1 MHGGLFHLASRFCAN
16 DLITGVVCSAA
27 LIIDLLSIVSASG
40 GTRLSLLST
49 FHPTPKMLQP
59 ITKSSSD
66 RGGQLTIIPTRTPS
80 AETLSGIESTVDPV
94 SISQLVTPLT
104 KPRQQLA
111 TGRAGND
118 CIQTGIIS
126 SALSSSIH
134 SLSNSRLLTNSSD
147 PDGQTSTSTERKR
160 ILSVASFD
168 TESTQSHR
176 ALCTQMHRHK
186 KSIGRNRLQVK
197 ETTWHRP
204 ELALVH
210 HLPIEVDSSHFP
222 HLFNSLFRY

>member
-1 MHGGLFHLASRFCAN
+1 M
-16 DLITGVVCSAA
+16 
-27 LIIDLLSIVSASG
+27 VSASG

-49 FHPTPKMLQP
+49 FHPTPKTTENQ
-59 ITKSSSD
+59 SSSD
-66 RGGQLTIIPTRTPS
+66 RGGQLTIIHSRTPS

-94 SISQLVTPLT
+94 SISQLVT

-147 PDGQTSTSTERKR
+147 PDSQTSTSTERKR
-160 ILSVASFD
+160 ILSAAPSD

-186 KSIGRNRLQVK
+186 KSLGRNRLQVK

-210 HLPIEVDSSHFP
+210 HLPETRTCMISHRSRLIALSPFI
-222 HLFNSLFRY
+222 